1 MPASAAEALEPN
13 RQSAPCCEIDSEC
26 PGGASGTG
34 RQGIRRM
41 ADFDLGIIGGGING
55 AGIARDAAGRGI
67 RVLLVEQNDLASA
80 TSSASTKLIHGGLRY
95 LEQGALRLVREALAE
110 REVLLRNAPHLIRP
124 LRFVLPHHD
133 ALRPAWQLRAGLFL
147 YDRLG
152 GREILPGTEVLDLT
166 HGEVAVPLKR
176 RYKIGFEYS
185 DCRVDDSRL
194 VMLNAVDAA
203 ERGAVIRTRTR
214 LARADR
220 DELVWRLALK
230 SRGRRDIVTARVLVN
245 ATGPWVAVVAGQILR
260 RNTSIPVR
268 LVKGSHIVV
277 PKLFAHDHAYIFQ
290 SGDGR
295 VVFAIPYEGDF
306 TLIGTTDED
315 YDGDPAA
322 VAASSEEIT
331 YLCRTA
337 NAYFRET
344 IEPEHVVWAYAGVR
358 PLHGDRTQA
367 PKDIS
372 RDYLLTLDAPHREA
386 PLLTVYGGKITT
398 YRRLA
403 EAALER
409 IANFFVT
416 GPAWTA
422 HAPLPGGDFPWDGFD
437 ALLARTRGLWPF
449 LSETHARRLVAA
461 YGTRIDRIFG
471 QGRNPEDLGPW
482 FGTELT
488 GAEVRHW
495 MRSEWAER
503 AEDVLWRR
511 SKLGLRL
518 GPEPHQALA
527 RFMADAR
534 GIQTAA
540 E

>member
-1 MPASAAEALEPN
+1 MSD
-13 RQSAPCCEIDSEC
+13 RD
-26 PGGASGTG
+26 
-34 RQGIRRM
+34 M
-41 ADFDLGIIGGGING
+41 ADYDLAIIGGGING
-55 AGIARDAAGRGI
+55 TGIARDAAGRGL
-67 RVLLVEQNDLASA
+67 RVLLLEQNDLGSG

-124 LRFVLPHHD
+124 LRFVLPHHA
-133 ALRPAWQLRAGLFL
+133 ALRPAWQLRIGLFL

-152 GREILPGTEVLDLT
+152 GRESLPGTEVLDLT

-295 VVFAIPYEGDF
+295 VVFAIPYEGDC

-337 NAYFRET
+337 NAYFREP

-409 IANFFVT
+409 IANFF
-416 GPAWTA
+416 
-422 HAPLPGGDFPWDGFD
+422 
-437 ALLARTRGLWPF
+437 
-449 LSETHARRLVAA
+449 
-461 YGTRIDRIFG
+461 
-471 QGRNPEDLGPW
+471 
-482 FGTELT
+482 
-488 GAEVRHW
+488 
-495 MRSEWAER
+495 
-503 AEDVLWRR
+503 
-511 SKLGLRL
+511 
-518 GPEPHQALA
+518 
-527 RFMADAR
+527 
-534 GIQTAA
+534 
-540 E
+540 

>member
-1 MPASAAEALEPN
+1 
-13 RQSAPCCEIDSEC
+13 
-26 PGGASGTG
+26 
-34 RQGIRRM
+34 M
-41 ADFDLGIIGGGING
+41 ADFDLAIIGGGING

-67 RVLLVEQNDLASA
+67 RVLLVEQSDLASA

-95 LEQGALRLVREALAE
+95 LEQGAFRLVREALAE

-133 ALRPAWQLRAGLFL
+133 GLRPAWQLRVGLFL

-176 RYKIGFEYS
+176 RYKVGFEYS

-194 VMLNAVDAA
+194 VLLNAVEAA

-220 DELVWRLALK
+220 EGLLWRLALK
-230 SRGRRDIVTARVLVN
+230 SRGRRDIVTARALVN
-245 ATGPWVAVVAGQILR
+245 ATGPWVAIVAQQILR
-260 RNTSIPVR
+260 RETSIPVR

-295 VVFAIPYEGDF
+295 VVFAIPYEDDF

-315 YDGDPAA
+315 YDGDPGA
-322 VAASSEEIT
+322 VAASSDEIT

-337 NAYFRET
+337 NDYFRES
-344 IEPEHVVWAYAGVR
+344 IAPEDVVWAYAGVR
-358 PLHGDRTQA
+358 PLHGNRGAA

-372 RDYLLTLDAPHREA
+372 RDYLLALDAPYREP

-403 EAALER
+403 EAAVDK
-409 IANFFVT
+409 IADFFIPA
-416 GPAWTA
+416 PAWTTR
-422 HAPLPGGDFPWDGFD
+422 APLPGGDFPWNGFE

-449 LSETHARRLVAA
+449 LTDTHARRLVAA
-461 YGTRIDRIFG
+461 YGTRIDRIL
-471 QGRNPEDLGPW
+471 GRAMRAEDVGPW

-488 GAEVRHW
+488 GAEVRHL

-518 GPEPHQALA
+518 GADQRQALE

-534 GIQTAA
+534 VVETAA

>member
-1 MPASAAEALEPN
+1 
-13 RQSAPCCEIDSEC
+13 
-26 PGGASGTG
+26 
-34 RQGIRRM
+34 M
-41 ADFDLGIIGGGING
+41 ADFDLAIVGGGING

-67 RVLLVEQNDLASA
+67 RVLLIEQNDLASA

-95 LEQGALRLVREALAE
+95 LEQGAFRLVREALAE

-124 LRFVLPHHD
+124 LRFVLPYHG
-133 ALRPAWQLRAGLFL
+133 ALRPAWQLRAGLFV

-152 GREILPGTEVLDLT
+152 GREILPGTKVLDLT

-176 RYKIGFEYS
+176 RYKLGFEYS

-194 VMLNAVDAA
+194 VVLNAVDAA

-220 DELVWRLALK
+220 EGLVWRLALK
-230 SRGRRDIVTARVLVN
+230 SRGRREIVTARVLVN
-245 ATGPWVAVVAGQILR
+245 ATGPWVAVAAEQILR
-260 RNTSIPVR
+260 QKSSIPVR

-277 PKLFAHDHAYIFQ
+277 PKIFEHDHAYIFQ
-290 SGDGR
+290 GGDGR
-295 VVFAIPYEGDF
+295 VVFAIPYEHDF

-315 YDGDPAA
+315 YDGDPGA
-322 VAASSEEIT
+322 VAASSEEIR

-337 NAYFRET
+337 NDYFREP
-344 IEPEHVVWAYAGVR
+344 IEPEHVVWTYAGVR
-358 PLHGDRTQA
+358 PLHGDASQA
-367 PKDIS
+367 AKDIS
-372 RDYLLTLDAPHREA
+372 RDYLLTFDAPHREA

-403 EAALER
+403 EAALDR
-409 IANFFVT
+409 IADLFVT

-422 HAPLPGGDFPWDGFD
+422 SAPLPGGDFPWDGFE
-437 ALLARTRGLWPF
+437 ALVSRTRGLWPF
-449 LSETHARRLVAA
+449 VSEPHAWRLVAA
-461 YGTRIDRIFG
+461 HGTRIDRILGRARSLDDVGPCFG
-471 QGRNPEDLGPW
+471 PDL
-482 FGTELT
+482 TA
-488 GAEVRHW
+488 AEVRHL
-495 MRSEWAER
+495 MRCERAER

-518 GPEPHQALA
+518 AAADRDALE
-527 RFMADAR
+527 RFMADAHVTK
-534 GIQTAA
+534 TAA